1 VSTGAV
7 IAVRTPRSARHAG
20 AARRYTG
27 AMRSSAFLL
36 AVVLL
41 VTGCASSSFSPAGER
56 VFPPHAGPVAVLDRL
71 PASGEYELVGIVTVH
86 GVNLSSD
93 ARMLEQLQQRAAARG
108 ADAVVPQ
115 GKIRER
121 AGGDERVLA
130 AHAIRLRRP

>member
-1 VSTGAV
+1 
-7 IAVRTPRSARHAG
+7 
-20 AARRYTG
+20 
-27 AMRSSAFLL
+27 MRSSAFLL
-36 AVVLL
+36 AVALL
-41 VTGCASSSFSPAGER
+41 LAGCASSSFSPAGER
-56 VFPPHAGPVAVLDRL
+56 VFPPHTGPVAVLDRL
-71 PASGEYELVGIVTVH
+71 PAAGEYELVGIVTVR

-93 ARMLEQLQQRAAARG
+93 ARMLEQLQERAAARG

>member
-1 VSTGAV
+1 M
-7 IAVRTPRSARHAG
+7 RT
-20 AARRYTG
+20 
-27 AMRSSAFLL
+27 SAFLFAVALLL
-36 AVVLL
+36 A
-41 VTGCASSSFSPAGER
+41 GCASSSFSPSGER
-56 VFPPHAGPVAVLDRL
+56 VFPPHTGPVTVLERL
-71 PASGEYELVGIVTVH
+71 PAAGEYELVGIVTVH

-93 ARMLEQLQQRAAARG
+93 ARMFEQLKERAAARG